1 KYILLHKSQN
11 ISYDND
17 HCYVNG
23 QAIQKEPTET
33 RTSEEIA
40 EDLVKKFY
48 NEFFKK
54 YYKNIVVLLAAGASM
69 DNGSNRGKSREGLWT
84 DCKDEIDY
92 IFKKCPNIENKG
104 FQNTYDIEGFLTSL
118 ILHEK
123 VNEEIV

>member
-1 KYILLHKSQN
+1 MNEQLKYILLHKSQN

-48 NEFFKK
+48 NEFFKITK
-54 YYKNIVVLLAAGASM
+54 KLKN
-69 DNGSNRGKSREGLWT
+69 GKVFCG
-84 DCKDEIDY
+84 Y
-92 IFKKCPNIENKG
+92 
-104 FQNTYDIEGFLTSL
+104 FLEFL
-118 ILHEK
+118 
-123 VNEEIV
+123 